1 MNIIERPVVFDSIT
15 GVHSCN
21 LTEKIQECMG
31 LIVRTDVGNEIKLRV
46 SQFLCTKLYDI
57 YTLRSEKR
65 DIVIRELSGVIMEGT
80 EFGIRDRISYLQ
92 FRNQTVSFQTSVNLF
107 HQNIRDSIGQV
118 SYFQIL
124 KYILNYDNRSF
135 DEDII
140 AEFETIYLSPATTA
154 YVKMDIADIF
164 LMNGKTQRGNEML
177 DEVRRVDGM
186 DRHVQREAEA
196 AEYRRLHPEQLTCVT
211 KTVYKDSQNVHTGG
225 INNSVLKACAR
236 LIELENDE
244 VLKNPTSYRKIQKIL
259 CDISPG
265 KYNIID
271 TVMTRIEIDVAKF
284 RNKVGYFSLHD
295 VFSCVFSFIKDHEH
309 SNELYL
315 RLIEEMEAMAAY
327 CTTGHLSRLI
337 NVIQGYTGDDEDLCV
352 RISDSQQIKAVI
364 SHFLDT
370 VMKKAPDD
378 VIDAMMEF
386 DKKPFYYFVA
396 SELSKKIPS
405 MIKEYGDVQDYI
417 IQAVRQYT
425 SWYIWRIEDNILI
438 YLDAEDPKPPQVPD
452 WPTAS

>member
-1 MNIIERPVVFDSIT
+1 
-15 GVHSCN
+15 
-21 LTEKIQECMG
+21 
-31 LIVRTDVGNEIKLRV
+31 
-46 SQFLCTKLYDI
+46 
-57 YTLRSEKR
+57 
-65 DIVIRELSGVIMEGT
+65 MEGT

-140 AEFETIYLSPATTA
+140 AEFETIYLNPETPA

-196 AEYRRLHPEQLTCVT
+196 AEYRRVHPEERRRLRNYKE
-211 KTVYKDSQNVHTGG
+211 KTVYQDSQNVHTSG

-236 LIELENDE
+236 LIKLENDE
-244 VLKNPTSYRKIQKIL
+244 VLNNPTSYRKIQKIL
-259 CDISPG
+259 CDISPD

-271 TVMTRIEIDVAKF
+271 TVMTRIEIDVATF
-284 RNKVGYFSLHD
+284 PSKVGFFSLRD
-295 VFSCVFSFIKDHEH
+295 VFMCLFSFIKEHEH
-309 SNELYL
+309 SKELYL
-315 RLIEEMEAMAAY
+315 RLIEEMAAMAAY

-352 RISDSQQIKAVI
+352 RISDYAQIKAVV
-364 SHFLDT
+364 SHFLNT
-370 VMKKAPDD
+370 VMKKAPAT
-378 VIDAMMEF
+378 VIDAMMEE
-386 DKKPFYYFVA
+386 DKQPFYDFVA

-405 MIKEYGDVQDYI
+405 LVEEYGDVHNEI
-417 IQAVRQYT
+417 TEAVGIYT
-425 SWYIWRIEDNILI
+425 SWKDWRIENNIL
-438 YLDAEDPKPPQVPD
+438 LCLNSDGTEKPPQVPD